1 MAQKLSADVL
11 QQMLDE
17 NYAKTEKRFESHLD
31 DDGLKGESFSDKS
44 YKVHVD
50 LYDKLSVPLK
60 RMQVDYVSTISEQCY
75 KEKHMADD
83 LPNLE

>member
-1 MAQKLSADVL
+1 M
-11 QQMLDE
+11 
-17 NYAKTEKRFESHLD
+17 
-31 DDGLKGESFSDKS
+31 KGESFSDKS

-60 RMQVDYVSTISEQCY
+60 RMQVDYLSTVSEQCY